1 MPVTLAV
8 HFPWKRYHAT
18 PWGHYVNEGLVE
30 LPPSPWRILRALYSV
45 WKLRIPDLKADV
57 VHSLLTQLAVP
68 PDYFLPPYQV
78 AHSRHYLPSTKHRT
92 GAADANLGLDAF
104 ASLGGDATIRVR
116 WPGDLNA
123 KQTEALA
130 KLAASLPYLGRAD
143 SICAA
148 GLASPGWAPTPD
160 FAVATPLISDELA
173 PGMERV
179 PLLAPELPL
188 DLEALIT
195 DTASV
200 RKARLVYPPGSGL
213 IEYAV
218 PSPAASRPRRPAV
231 TTPLRDRASTS
242 GTRTALAQA
251 RGDSTSN
258 VTTVRFA
265 LHGTPLP
272 RVTDTVIVTDLLRA
286 ASLKAL
292 DQVAGPRTRPSNLVG
307 RDENDQP
314 LTGHQHAHYLA
325 LGDQDTIDELVIWAP
340 GGLTDQELAALDQ
353 LANTALGVGPNVKG
367 PRDLHV
373 RITAYGNKDALPHD
387 LTATSTSWTTR
398 TPVLLQR
405 WAPARIPADTH
416 LINEIHR
423 ELAHRNIATPV
434 TITVLPAH
442 DWSRYRRHRPT
453 RQQPRNHR
461 PLYGLRLDFT
471 APVPG
476 PLHLGANT
484 HFGLGLF
491 QPTPP

>member
-45 WKLRIPDLKADV
+45 WKLRAPDLDADV
-57 VHSLLTQLAVP
+57 VHGLLTQLAVP

-92 GAADANLGLDAF
+92 GAADTNLGLDTF
-104 ASLGGDATIRVR
+104 ASLGGDATIHVQ

-123 KQTEALA
+123 EQTEVLA

-148 GLASPGWAPTPD
+148 SLAPSGWAPTPD
-160 FAVATPLISDELA
+160 LAPATPLISDELA
-173 PGMERV
+173 PEMERV
-179 PLLAPELPL
+179 PLLAPRLPL
-188 DLEALIT
+188 DVDALIT
-195 DTASV
+195 DTTSV
-200 RKARLVYPPGSGL
+200 RKSRLVYPPGSEL
-213 IEYAV
+213 VEYAV
-218 PSPAASRPRRPAV
+218 PPPAASRPRRPAA
-231 TTPLRDRASTS
+231 TTPMRDRASTVT
-242 GTRTALAQA
+242 TRTALTLA
-251 RGDSTSN
+251 RGDRNAN

-265 LHGTPLP
+265 LHGKPLP
-272 RVTDTVIVTDLLRA
+272 RVADTVIVTDLLRA

-325 LGDQDTIDELVIWAP
+325 LNHRDTIDELLIWAP
-340 GGLTDQELAALDQ
+340 GGLTDQELAALNQ
-353 LANTALGVGPNVKG
+353 LANTTLGVSPKVNG

-373 RITAYGNKDALPHD
+373 RITAYGNDSTLPDD
-387 LTATSTSWTTR
+387 LAASSTSWTTR

-405 WAPARIPADTH
+405 WAPARTPADTH
-416 LINEIHR
+416 LVNEIHR
-423 ELAHRNIATPV
+423 ELAHRDITTPV

-442 DWSRYRRHRPT
+442 DWIRYRRHRPT

-471 APVPG
+471 APVTG
-476 PLHLGANT
+476 PLRLGANT

-491 QPTPP
+491 QPAPP